1 MLELENIPE
10 VHEVFPSR
18 NPGQEAVDVATNA
31 NTSIHR
37 SREEESDDD
46 EDDGDDDFM
55 VAIDWFVYA
64 ALYVDGSWLSRLTKG
79 SLKSKING
87 EWFHCVA
94 GLFDVCYSYQSSKTI
109 SKSIHLRN
117 GG

>member
-10 VHEVFPSR
+10 VHDVFPSR
-18 NPGQEAVDVATNA
+18 NPGHEAVDVTTNA
-31 NTSIHR
+31 NTSINR
-37 SREEESDDD
+37 SREEGSN
-46 EDDGDDDFM
+46 DDDFM

-109 SKSIHLRN
+109 SKSIHL
-117 GG
+117 